1 MLFKRRRPRA
11 VAGRPSCGVR
21 AECTGF
27 DAVRA
32 RLWARD
38 SGYSGLHPERRSG
51 AGRGRPDRGHRV
63 GERDRR
69 KSIDK
74 CRRDDDMPK
83 PHRKLDFICM

>member
-1 MLFKRRRPRA
+1 LLFKRRRPRA

-38 SGYSGLHPERRSG
+38 PGYSGLHPERPSG
-51 AGRGRPDRGHRV
+51 APGAARTAANASASATGGKV
-63 GERDRR
+63 
-69 KSIDK
+69 
-74 CRRDDDMPK
+74 
-83 PHRKLDFICM
+83 